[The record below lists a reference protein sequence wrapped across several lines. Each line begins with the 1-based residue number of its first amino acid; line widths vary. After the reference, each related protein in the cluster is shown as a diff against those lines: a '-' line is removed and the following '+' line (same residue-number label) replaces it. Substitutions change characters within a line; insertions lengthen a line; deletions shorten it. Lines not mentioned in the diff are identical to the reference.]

1 MLLAGSKMVEAN
13 GIEPHSAAL
22 LRVVTVRR
30 FGNLTGVSHLVPVV
44 EANGI
49 EPMTYGL
56 QSRRS
61 PS

>member
-1 MLLAGSKMVEAN
+1 MLNSETEDRTHRAVPTQSITK
-13 GIEPHSAAL
+13 
-22 LRVVTVRR
+22 
-30 FGNLTGVSHLVPVV
+30 TGLIGYSHVSVMMV